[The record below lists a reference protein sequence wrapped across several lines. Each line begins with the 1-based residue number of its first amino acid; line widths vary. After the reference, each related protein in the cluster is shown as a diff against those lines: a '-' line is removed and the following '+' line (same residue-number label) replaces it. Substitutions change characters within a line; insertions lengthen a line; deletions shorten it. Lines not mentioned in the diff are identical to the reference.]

1 MPTIRRQGP
10 RRSVSSEIAMSEA
23 GTDHGATLH
32 AWRERGDHRHDPVR
46 FCFIEALARRALV
59 HQGATRRVLD
69 DRLAQLLAVYGEEV
83 ESARLAKAMAATA
96 EGSHDGAV
104 TSQVTSMLP
113 GLTGL
118 TGSDGRTGAG
128 TMTSTLKYFRST
140 WSRLSAERHLSQSH
154 ATVPDNPGPLNSHH
168 LVHQALKSM
177 RDLSPGY
184 LSHFML
190 YVDALLWL
198 DDANGVAA
206 ALGASAQREAAQKRA
221 TKRGKPMK
229 NGDALQHLRES
240 KNDT

>member
-1 MPTIRRQGP
+1 
-10 RRSVSSEIAMSEA
+10 MSEA

-118 TGSDGRTGAG
+118 TGLTGSDGRTGAG

-184 LSHFML
+184 LSHFMS

-229 NGDALQHLRES
+229 NGDALPHLRES

>member
-1 MPTIRRQGP
+1 
-10 RRSVSSEIAMSEA
+10 MSEA

-118 TGSDGRTGAG
+118 TGLTGSDGRTGAG

-177 RDLSPGY
+177 RDLSPSY